1 MGTESTRNLSE
12 APIYILLNGDLYSD
26 ASKTMVGSIIGDTRL
41 VALDAFLDSLSNT
54 NEFADDIGNCS
65 MSTALRQMV
74 EKCHPK
80 LLANSEVVMEIT
92 SKLNLERNEMT
103 HVFRIRAQAK
113 KK

>member
-1 MGTESTRNLSE
+1 MGTESKRNLSE

-26 ASKTMVGSIIGDTRL
+26 KSKAMVGSIIGDARL
-41 VALDAFLDSLSNT
+41 VALDAFLDSLSNA
-54 NEFADDIGNCS
+54 NEFAEANGNCA

-74 EKCHPK
+74 DKCHPK
-80 LLANSEVVMEIT
+80 LLANSDVVMEIT
-92 SKLNLERNEMT
+92 SKLDLERKEMT